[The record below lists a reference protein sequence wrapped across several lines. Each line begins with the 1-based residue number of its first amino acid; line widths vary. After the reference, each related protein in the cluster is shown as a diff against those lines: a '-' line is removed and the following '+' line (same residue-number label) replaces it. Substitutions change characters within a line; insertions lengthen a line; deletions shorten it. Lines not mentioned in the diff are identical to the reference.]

1 MRRGSSEANRLKS
14 GAGNYRFTPL
24 AKIRYWEATLSAER
38 IEKTPNEQGR
48 RKKKTEK
55 KARSIAHLQPV
66 LTRNPYRASLL
77 VIESADPVVRRGRP
91 PSFAKLTEGNAEG
104 LFGVVGTGC
113 EGSLA
118 GKRGRTRLSRGDGR
132 KGLGI
137 RQRSP
142 RSANEKSE
150 GRVVPRRPGNAGG
163 GKAPCFHRV
172 C

>member
-1 MRRGSSEANRLKS
+1 MRCGSSEAYRLKS

-38 IEKTPNEQGR
+38 IEKTPNHNGR
-48 RKKKTEK
+48 RIEK
-55 KARSIAHLQPV
+55 QQQRRIANSQAV

-91 PSFAKLTEGNAEG
+91 PSFAKLTEGNADE

-118 GKRGRTRLSRGDGR
+118 GKRGRTRLSRVMAA
-132 KGLGI
+132 KG
-137 RQRSP
+137 S
-142 RSANEKSE
+142 
-150 GRVVPRRPGNAGG
+150 V
-163 GKAPCFHRV
+163 
-172 C
+172 